1 MVRASSLIG
10 AVFFTALLASAGLAF
25 PGAAFAQG
33 KAESRV
39 ALVIGN
45 ANYAVSPLV
54 NPTNDAT
61 DVARRLEELGFKV
74 ILRLNAGQR
83 EMKRSV
89 REFSAA
95 LRDHGD
101 VGLFYYAGHGI
112 QSKGRNYLIPVSA
125 DIRNEYELED
135 ESVDANLVLSALAD
149 AQVRVSI
156 VILDACRNNPYAKAF
171 RSAGSGLAQME
182 TAVGTLIAFA
192 TAPGATAEDGV
203 GRNGVYTKHLLAS
216 LREPDGEVER
226 VFKRVA
232 QGVAKETAGRQI
244 PWVSSSLTGDFS
256 FALATA
262 KKASPKP
269 PVDDRS
275 MIQTVQLKPILQ
287 IDVEM
292 EHTFWKSIES
302 SKNAEEYEAYLEK
315 YPEGRFAGLAKARIR
330 SLRAK

>member
-1 MVRASSLIG
+1 MVRTSSLIG
-10 AVFFTALLASAGLAF
+10 VVVVAALLASAGLAAS
-25 PGAAFAQG
+25 GAAFAQG

-45 ANYAVSPLV
+45 ASYSVSPLI

-95 LRDHGD
+95 MRDHGD

-135 ESVDANLVLSALAD
+135 ESVDANLVLSAMAD
-149 AQVRVSI
+149 AQSRVSI
-156 VILDACRNNPYAKAF
+156 VILDACRNNPFAKAF
-171 RSAGSGLAQME
+171 RSAGGGLAQME
-182 TAVGTLIAFA
+182 TTVGTLIAFA
-192 TAPGATAEDGV
+192 TAPGSTAEDGV
-203 GRNGVYTKHLLAS
+203 GRNGVYTKYLLAS
-216 LREPDGEVER
+216 LREPDAEVER

-232 QGVAKETAGRQI
+232 QGVAKETAGRQV

-256 FALATA
+256 FAMAAAT
-262 KKASPKP
+262 KASPGS
-269 PVDDRS
+269 PVDDKS

-292 EHTFWKSIES
+292 EHTFWKSVES

-330 SLRAK
+330 ALRAK